1 MIIIFSTLFYFILEN
16 KFSTLVAK
24 IGTVS
29 LLVVNS
35 ILIYSLTNQNYGLYL
50 LALFSFITTFSY
62 PLNLKIQL
70 KRRLYI
76 LPLFFFS
83 LLGLCYSLFGN
94 SISIKIKISTLL
106 VGLLLGFLLDFL
118 TNLPYGF
125 QSFKEYFYFKEYL
138 KSNRTNVKLLI
149 KCLEL
154 NITNFTCLK
163 ELLDLITRAP
173 DSSKNAN
180 FNQILI
186 NCLFFWSQN
195 ENYKML
201 SPLVLKFNELSFD
214 QLKKDFVIYDLADN
228 DVDLI
233 LNIFR
238 SGCWKPGLFILDQFL
253 VANKFSTKYTSTLIF
268 ADKYLND
275 LKKASFDNESIEYW
289 LKTYSECFKG
299 TPISQK
305 INLVYHNKEDWFNR
319 DVQHI
324 AL

>member
-1 MIIIFSTLFYFILEN
+1 MIIVFSALFYLILEN

-29 LLVVNS
+29 LLLVNS
-35 ILIYSLTNQNYGLYL
+35 ILVYSLTNQNYELYL
-50 LALFSFITTFSY
+50 LGIFSLITTFSY

-70 KRRLYI
+70 KRRLYS

-83 LLGLCYSLFGN
+83 LLGLCYALFGN
-94 SISIKIKISTLL
+94 SISIKNKIFTLSG
-106 VGLLLGFLLDFL
+106 GLLLGFLLDL
-118 TNLPYGF
+118 ITNLPYGF

-138 KSNRTNVKLLI
+138 KSNKTKLELLI
-149 KCLEL
+149 KCLDL

-163 ELLDLITRAP
+163 ELLDLITRVP
-173 DSSKNAN
+173 ESSKNIQ
-180 FNQILI
+180 FKQILI
-186 NCLFFWSQN
+186 NSLFYWSQN
-195 ENYKML
+195 ENHKVL
-201 SPLVLKFNELSFD
+201 SPLVSKFNELSFD
-214 QLKKDFVIYDLADN
+214 QLKKDFVIYDLEDN
-228 DVDLI
+228 DVNLI

-253 VANKFSTKYTSTLIF
+253 VANKFSTKYASTLIF